1 MCGRHGGESEHMSE
15 STESEVAEIS
25 AEDMVKIVS
34 NPLIRWM
41 WKGLGFLFVALG
53 TVGIYVP
60 GIPTTSFMV
69 LAAVCFAKSDPKM
82 YAWLLNNPLFG
93 HYIRDFIEG
102 KGIPFVSKVFIIGLM
117 WIAIALSI
125 WTITIAGDP
134 GFGQTIIAIVGL
146 AGTWYDGWSIPTAE

>member
-1 MCGRHGGESEHMSE
+1 MA
-15 STESEVAEIS
+15 EVAEGDGAKVT
-25 AEDMVKIVS
+25 AEEMVKVAT

-41 WKGLGFLFVALG
+41 WKGFGFLFVGLG
-53 TVGIYVP
+53 TIGIYIP

-82 YAWLLNNPLFG
+82 YAWLLRNPLFG

-117 WIAIALSI
+117 WTAISLSI
-125 WTITIAGDP
+125 WTITLAGDP
-134 GFGQTIIAIVGL
+134 GFGQTIVGIVGI
-146 AGTWYDGWSIPTAE
+146 AGTWYVGWKIPTAV

>member
-1 MCGRHGGESEHMSE
+1 MA
-15 STESEVAEIS
+15 EVAEGDGAKVT
-25 AEDMVKIVS
+25 AEELVKVAT

-53 TVGIYVP
+53 TIGIYIP

-82 YAWLLNNPLFG
+82 YAWLLRNPLFG

-117 WIAIALSI
+117 WTAISLSI
-125 WTITIAGDP
+125 WTITLAGDP
-134 GFGQTIIAIVGL
+134 GFGQTIVGIVGI
-146 AGTWYDGWSIPTAE
+146 AGTWYVGWKIPTAV

>member
-1 MCGRHGGESEHMSE
+1 MA
-15 STESEVAEIS
+15 EVAEGDGAKVT
-25 AEDMVKIVS
+25 AEELVKVAT

-41 WKGLGFLFVALG
+41 WKGLGFLFVGLG
-53 TVGIYVP
+53 TIGIYIP

-82 YAWLLNNPLFG
+82 YAWLLRNPLFG

-117 WIAIALSI
+117 WTAISLSI
-125 WTITIAGDP
+125 WTITLAGDP
-134 GFGQTIIAIVGL
+134 GFGQIIVGIVGI
-146 AGTWYDGWSIPTAE
+146 AGTWYVGWKIPTAV